1 MLPLDDSLG
10 EEVLELHEHFVILGQ
25 SYRILEYLD

>member
-1 MLPLDDSLG
+1 MLPLDDGLR
-10 EEVLELHEHFVILGQ
+10 EEVLELHEHFVILRQ